1 MLVQCVRFISIIMVL
16 TAFVSQSLSSEG
28 KGTNQNGKIRVLLV
42 TGGHHYEEQAFG
54 AFFAQFP
61 ELEMEHAIV
70 PKDRDRI
77 APGLEKEFDV
87 LMLYDQDNSPI
98 TDKEKQNFVDLL
110 NRGIGLFVLHHHL
123 SAHQNWE
130 THFDLIGGRDFWKK
144 GATSFTFRGKEYPMS
159 TFIDNLDIDI
169 QIADPNHPITQGIGE
184 FVIRDEAYG
193 KCLVHPDAHVL
204 LTSKHANATPQV
216 AWTWKYGASP
226 VFVNMLGHGPSA
238 WNQPEFGKIFI
249 QATRWL
255 CENRPVRTKKADEGV
270 KHLKP
275 GLILSFDDCGNIPG
289 WVAALPLFEKY
300 NVKATFFINGPG
312 RMTPEQQEGLKKLMA
327 AGHAVGSHGVNHAD
341 SIRFIEKQGADAFLS
356 KEIKP
361 AHEALRQL
369 GASPVSFA
377 WPNGWNND
385 ATDRAIAKYYRHAR
399 GAARRF
405 PEKGSMAE
413 ENRFFTPVGQTTLRV
428 TFPGHGLDNVTEVE
442 LERHIYPS
450 LQRIK
455 HRGELL
461 TVYAHTISPSG
472 QGLSVRPE
480 ILEKIFIRAK
490 ELGLEFYR
498 FDDIP

>member
-1 MLVQCVRFISIIMVL
+1 MDLTPFLVFTVVITLFVL
-16 TAFVSQSLSSEG
+16 QGSYSEG
-28 KGTNQNGKIRVLLV
+28 KTPSQDGKIRLLLV
-42 TGGHHYEEQAFG
+42 TGGHHYEEQALG
-54 AFFAQFP
+54 AFLAQFP
-61 ELEMEHAIV
+61 ELEIEHAIL

-77 APGLEKEFDV
+77 APGLEQEFDV
-87 LMLYDQDNSPI
+87 LLLYDQDNTPI
-98 TDKEKQNFVDLL
+98 TDQQKQNFVDLL
-110 NRGIGLFVLHHHL
+110 NRGIGLLTLHHHL

-130 THFDLIGGRDFWKK
+130 THYDLIGGRDFWKK
-144 GATSFTFRGKEYPMS
+144 GATSFTFRGHEYPMS
-159 TFIDNLDIDI
+159 TFIDDLDLDI
-169 QIADPNHPITQGIGE
+169 QIADSNHPITQGVGE

-249 QATRWL
+249 QAIHWL
-255 CENRPVRTKKADEGV
+255 HENRPARAKKTDETTKR
-270 KHLKP
+270 LKP
-275 GLILSFDDCGNIPG
+275 GIILSFDDCGNIPG

-300 NVKATFFINGPG
+300 NIKATFFINGPG
-312 RMTPEQQEGLKKLMA
+312 RMTSGQKDGLKKLMA
-327 AGHAVGSHGVNHAD
+327 AGHAIGSHGVNHAD
-341 SIRFIEKQGADAFLS
+341 SIRFIEKQGASAFLA
-356 KEIKP
+356 KEITP
-361 AHEALRQL
+361 ADKALRQL
-369 GASPVSFA
+369 GVSPVSFA

-385 ATDRAIAKYYRHAR
+385 ATDRSIAKYYRHAR

-405 PEKGSMAE
+405 PEKGSMAD
-413 ENRFFTPVGQTTLRV
+413 ENRFFTPVGQTTLRI
-428 TFPGHGLDNVTEVE
+428 TFPGHGLDNVSDTE
-442 LERHIYPS
+442 LERHIYPA

-455 HRGELL
+455 NRGELL
-461 TVYAHTISPSG
+461 TVYAHSISPSG

-490 ELGLEFYR
+490 ELGLVFYR